1 MRELTAGELRFIDES
16 TNDWRMYIYGKVEA
30 KAAVELK
37 ESMNVLSEEYK
48 EAFLD
53 FYKKRIERESY
64 VDGIEVKNDFDKVYK
79 KRNPAFYDI
88 NGLIGRE
95 VRLVSKVLGAEKL
108 NACISYMD
116 NEEIQGILN
125 GRMTGIGV
133 YNETDGVLEGLGI
146 VEIFPDYIL
155 IRRVDT
161 RMDVK
166 EESIL
171 ESVGKYI
178 SQTTQE
184 NKLPIYFLDR
194 GDGKKSSLE
203 ESGFV
208 QDKKK
213 FMCELGLSSNLKKI
227 ALEKKN
233 DLSVMFLEEVEEEE
247 ALSFLLNAPH
257 DSFFQIPYAD
267 IKADCLSGS
276 IVCKNKDRILA
287 MILIEDDDRYIKIPW
302 YYYKDKAAMD
312 ACFFVLKNLL
322 KNDFE
327 SDVPILFLDSGKNK
341 KELMDYFSGKIK
353 EVPIYAYRWTGE
365 VN

>member
-16 TNDWRMYIYGKVEA
+16 TNDWRMYIYGKVDA

-53 FYKKRIERESY
+53 FYKKRIEREFY

-88 NGLIGRE
+88 NRLIGRE
-95 VRLVSKVLGAEKL
+95 VRLVSEVLGAEKL

-125 GRMTGIGV
+125 GRLTGIGV
-133 YNETDGVLEGLGI
+133 YNEIDGMLEGLGI

-161 RMDVK
+161 CMDVK

-171 ESVGKYI
+171 KSVGKYI

-184 NKLPIYFLDR
+184 NKLPIYFLDM
-194 GDGKKSSLE
+194 GDGKKFSLE

-208 QDKKK
+208 QDK
-213 FMCELGLSSNLKKI
+213 
-227 ALEKKN
+227 
-233 DLSVMFLEEVEEEE
+233 
-247 ALSFLLNAPH
+247 
-257 DSFFQIPYAD
+257 
-267 IKADCLSGS
+267 
-276 IVCKNKDRILA
+276 
-287 MILIEDDDRYIKIPW
+287 
-302 YYYKDKAAMD
+302 
-312 ACFFVLKNLL
+312 
-322 KNDFE
+322 
-327 SDVPILFLDSGKNK
+327 
-341 KELMDYFSGKIK
+341 
-353 EVPIYAYRWTGE
+353 
-365 VN
+365 